1 MRRNNKSIFSPEGKG
16 GMNMKIKQKSTLQFH
31 LHEQAES
38 LRDKF
43 IRAFPVIAFFLTMF
57 YLVIYLFGMEQLF
70 LVILAYIATW
80 DLLPGMILNLIVPF
94 WLIFSKES

>member
-1 MRRNNKSIFSPEGKG
+1 
-16 GMNMKIKQKSTLQFH
+16 
-31 LHEQAES
+31 
-38 LRDKF
+38 
-43 IRAFPVIAFFLTMF
+43 
-57 YLVIYLFGMEQLF
+57 MEQLF